1 MSCREWQ
8 NRLVCDSAIPLPSS
22 SDDSSGDDG
31 NSSGDDGNSSG
42 DDGNSSGDDN
52 SGDDG
57 DGSEGLLPRRPEPVT
72 QLVQRSN

>member
-1 MSCREWQ
+1 VSCREWQ

-22 SDDSSGDDG
+22 SDDNSGDDG
-31 NSSGDDGNSSG
+31 NSR
-42 DDGNSSGDDN
+42 GDDN

>member
-1 MSCREWQ
+1 VSCREWQ

-22 SDDSSGDDG
+22 SDDSS
-31 NSSGDDGNSSG
+31 SGDDDNSR
-42 DDGNSSGDDN
+42 GDDN

>member
-1 MSCREWQ
+1 VSCREWQ
-8 NRLVCDSAIPLPSS
+8 NRLVCDSAIPLLSS
-22 SDDSSGDDG
+22 SDDNSGDDG
-31 NSSGDDGNSSG
+31 NSR
-42 DDGNSSGDDN
+42 GDDN

>member
-22 SDDSSGDDG
+22 SDDSS
-31 NSSGDDGNSSG
+31 SGDDGNSR
-42 DDGNSSGDDN
+42 GDDN